1 LPKELKE
8 HKTINN
14 KDGIKLSLHALGVG
28 CVPSLRV
35 GEKDPKYDQYQRSY
49 NPTPKAY
56 YLSVSQARPM
66 LTTGVVR
73 SRLASVTHDETGVK
87 LSCFHSPP

>member
-1 LPKELKE
+1 MPKELKE

-49 NPTPKAY
+49 NPTPKVY
-56 YLSVSQARPM
+56 YPVSYTH
-66 LTTGVVR
+66 LTLPTNREV
-73 SRLASVTHDETGVK
+73 
-87 LSCFHSPP
+87 